1 MRRPYKAPRKNAQRL
16 VKRQLAKRLGVT
28 RTTLDTYLAMDGAP
42 KEETDRHEYRV
53 KAVEMFIADHASMSV
68 GNERRTLNSIKAR
81 KLESDAQMAEMDLAI
96 KRRDYIP
103 VKEIEPAV
111 AAFNAQLTAKLEI
124 EFVHVLPPKC
134 KRMSEVEIQE
144 WCREAILRVL
154 MQLKAGEAEILPAKK
169 EEKDGNTK

>member
-53 KAVEMFIADHASMSV
+53 KAVEMFIAEHASMSV

-111 AAFNAQLTAKLEI
+111 AQFNAQLLADLETK
-124 EFVHVLPPKC
+124 FVHELPAKY
-134 KRMSEVEIQE
+134 KRMTELEAQE
-144 WCREAILRVL
+144 ANKEGIVWVL
-154 MQLKAGEAEILPAKK
+154 TRLKTGQGEILPAKSG
-169 EEKDGNTK
+169 EKPAQ